1 MQTFKKHFS
10 IWGCLVFLAGLSML
24 LVALFG
30 GRSQC
35 AFRYNGSDITQTYA
49 FDFYIMEEDS
59 LFEVDKAEMTAVF
72 SDGTITPVMT
82 IRGGGSHEIVRYDDV
97 EVVEMRLENVR
108 YENGA
113 LLTAAVLC
121 MVYGLG
127 RIAIL
132 LFNGY
137 MEGDA

>member
-10 IWGCLVFLAGLSML
+10 IWGCTVFLAGLSML

-35 AFRYNGSDITQTYA
+35 AFRYNGSHITETYA

-82 IRGGGSHEIVRYDDV
+82 IRGGGSQEIVRYDDV

-132 LFNGY
+132 LFKGY
-137 MEGDA
+137 MEGEA

>member
-10 IWGCLVFLAGLSML
+10 IWGCTVFLAGLSML

-35 AFRYNGSDITQTYA
+35 AFRYNGSHITQTYA

-82 IRGGGSHEIVRYDDV
+82 IRGGGSQEIVRYDDV

-132 LFNGY
+132 LFKGY
-137 MEGDA
+137 MEGEA